1 MSTHTI
7 EETIVR
13 FAEPTTCKTP
23 TFLNPPEFVSLAI
36 SRRKL
41 VRSDEPGSTVRG
53 LFEPATGNR
62 YLIEAAQL
70 RDRGLT

>member
-1 MSTHTI
+1 MSTRAI
-7 EETIVR
+7 EEPIVQ
-13 FAEPTTCKTP
+13 FAEAIGCKNA
-23 TFLNPPEFVSLAI
+23 TFINPPEFVSLAI

-62 YLIEAAQL
+62 YLIDALRL
-70 RDRGLT
+70 RDRSLT